1 MGPNLVTG
9 VLGGRGEA
17 TEERGGYGGVEA
29 ELGGR
34 CRGPGTQAQRAGP
47 SRGLSVAP
55 PPESAR
61 GCPLGT
67 CVLTSLLVGAPATRP
82 HMPPSLR
89 RSAHIEM
96 PARGEVPEDVAQPV

>member
-1 MGPNLVTG
+1 MRASLGMGSLQTWPTKYRDVPSSWMSPMGPNLVTG

-55 PPESAR
+55 PP
-61 GCPLGT
+61 
-67 CVLTSLLVGAPATRP
+67 SL
-82 HMPPSLR
+82 H
-89 RSAHIEM
+89 
-96 PARGEVPEDVAQPV
+96 VAALWALAC